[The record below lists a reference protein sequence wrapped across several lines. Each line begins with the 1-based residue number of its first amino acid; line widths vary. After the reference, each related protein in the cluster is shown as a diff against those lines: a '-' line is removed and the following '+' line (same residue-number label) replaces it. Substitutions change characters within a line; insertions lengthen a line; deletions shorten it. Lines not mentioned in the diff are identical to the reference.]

1 MKKKSMSKLN
11 LNLWSKHRK
20 CRKKWTS
27 NLIFHLLWNMSTML
41 SWASRT
47 LILAH
52 HKDLALQAPENLE
65 QNLPVLGNFDG
76 MLVDNQ
82 AEHAAAEAENIAGLE
97 ETPAQGPILNQGAEM
112 GNQPLI
118 LQEVVLALPA
128 NVQLPQNGPHL
139 QTIQMVP
146 DVGDH
151 LE

>member
-1 MKKKSMSKLN
+1 
-11 LNLWSKHRK
+11 
-20 CRKKWTS
+20 
-27 NLIFHLLWNMSTML
+27 
-41 SWASRT
+41 
-47 LILAH
+47 
-52 HKDLALQAPENLE
+52 
-65 QNLPVLGNFDG
+65 

-82 AEHAAAEAENIAGLE
+82 AEHAATEAKNIAGLE
-97 ETPAQGPILNQGAEM
+97 ETLAQGPILNQGAEM

-128 NVQLPQNGPHL
+128 NVQLPQNGPPL